1 MTVALSKQGLRHVPV
16 KGLLYMI
23 GGVFFLSVMDASAKW
38 LTTGYPITELM
49 FLGRL
54 PAPLFAVALAMANGG
69 LATLKTHQFGWNF
82 VRTIFGIATMATF
95 FYALKLLPLADT
107 VAICFVAPLIMC
119 ALSVP
124 ILKEKVGPRRW
135 AAILVGFAGV
145 IVIVQPGG
153 TGLGLGAILALIA
166 AFTYAVSINISR
178 KISTTESSYSM
189 LFWYSVILI
198 IGSGALMPFVWVTP
212 RGSDIFAFCIMAIS
226 ATVGQFMLTQAYRYG
241 EISFL
246 APLEYTAL
254 IWALLFGVLFWNQF
268 PNSIVLIGSGII
280 IASNIYVVH
289 RETMRR
295 GRKADPAT
303 AAAHVPEP

>member
-1 MTVALSKQGLRHVPV
+1 MALPKQGLRHVPV

-38 LTTGYPITELM
+38 LTTGYSISELM

-54 PAPLFAVALAMANGG
+54 PAPLFAMALAMANGG
-69 LATLKTHQFGWNF
+69 LVTLKTRKLTWHLT
-82 VRTIFGIATMATF
+82 RSLFGIATMATF

-107 VAICFVAPLIMC
+107 VAISFVAPLFMC

-124 ILKEKVGPRRW
+124 LLKEKVGPRRW
-135 AAILVGFAGV
+135 VAILVGFAGV

-153 TGLGLGAILALIA
+153 AGLGLGAVLALTA
-166 AFTYAVSINISR
+166 AFTYAVSINLSR
-178 KISTTESSYSM
+178 KISTTETSYSM
-189 LFWYSVILI
+189 LFWFSVFLI
-198 IGSGALMPFVWVTP
+198 IGSGAVAPFEWITP
-212 RGSDIFAFCIMAIS
+212 RGSDIAVFCVMAIGG
-226 ATVGQFMLTQAYRYG
+226 TLGQFLLTQAYRYG

-254 IWALLFGVLFWNQF
+254 IWAVLFGVLFWNQF
-268 PNSIVLIGSGII
+268 PNAIVLAGSLII
-280 IASNIYVVH
+280 VASNIYIVH
-289 RETMRR
+289 RETKLH
-295 GRKADPAT
+295 GRKTDPAT

>member
-1 MTVALSKQGLRHVPV
+1 MSIVLPKQGLRHVPV

-23 GGVFFLSVMDASAKW
+23 GGVFFLSVMDATAKW
-38 LTTGYPITELM
+38 LTTGYPISELM

-54 PAPLFAVALAMANGG
+54 PAPLFAIALAMANGG
-69 LATLKTHQFGWNF
+69 VSTLKTHRFGWNLA
-82 VRTIFGIATMATF
+82 RTLFGIATMATF

-124 ILKEKVGPRRW
+124 LLKEKVGPRRW
-135 AAILVGFAGV
+135 AAILFGFAGV

-153 TGLGLGAILALIA
+153 TGLGLGAVLALIA

-178 KISTTESSYSM
+178 KISATESSYSM

-198 IGSGALMPFVWVTP
+198 IGSGAAMPFVWVTP
-212 RGSDIFAFCIMAIS
+212 RGSDILVFCVMAFS
-226 ATVGQFMLTQAYRYG
+226 ATLGQFMLTQAYRYG

-254 IWALLFGVLFWNQF
+254 IWALLFGVLFWSEF
-268 PNSIVLIGSGII
+268 PNTTVLTGSVII

-289 RETMRR
+289 RETRRR
-295 GRKADPAT
+295 GKRADPAT

>member
-1 MTVALSKQGLRHVPV
+1 MSVAIPKQGLRHVPV

-38 LTTGYPITELM
+38 LTTGYSVSELM

-54 PAPLFAVALAMANGG
+54 PAPLFAMALAMANGG
-69 LATLKTHQFGWNF
+69 LVTLKTRKVKWHLA
-82 VRTIFGIATMATF
+82 RALSGIATMATF

-107 VAICFVAPLIMC
+107 IAISFVAPLFMC

-124 ILKEKVGPRRW
+124 LLKEKVGPRRW
-135 AAILVGFAGV
+135 AAILLGFAGV

-153 TGLGLGAILALIA
+153 AGLGLGAVLALTA
-166 AFTYAVSINISR
+166 AFTYAISINLSR
-178 KISTTESSYSM
+178 KISTTETSYSM
-189 LFWYSVILI
+189 LFWFSVFLL
-198 IGSGALMPFVWVTP
+198 IGSGTVVPFQWVTP
-212 RGSDIFAFCIMAIS
+212 HGSDIAVFCIMAVGG
-226 ATVGQFMLTQAYRYG
+226 TLGQFLLTQAYRYG

-254 IWALLFGVLFWNQF
+254 IWAVLFGFLFWNQF
-268 PNSIVLIGSGII
+268 PNAVVLTGSLIIV
-280 IASNIYVVH
+280 ASNIYIVH
-289 RETMRR
+289 RETKLH
-295 GRKADPAT
+295 GQKTDPAS